1 MFFCL
6 IMRRSCNVPYVLSQ
20 MWNSV
25 GIVRGYNDDQ
35 DNAIDVEFHDTAIHH
50 AMHLTNTLGHTMA
63 DLSQE
68 AVLLACEGTDEL
80 ARYKILV
87 LVAWGTDLQYDFSD
101 SEWSEVCVRAQNL
114 SINTRFNLLQY
125 NLVMRT

>member
-1 MFFCL
+1 MT
-6 IMRRSCNVPYVLSQ
+6 RSCKVPYVLSQ
-20 MWNSV
+20 VWNSV

-87 LVAWGTDLQYDFSD
+87 EIIEVIFRI
-101 SEWSEVCVRAQNL
+101 WSSFGFNRAAFMVIRLLSAAADVNL
-114 SINTRFNLLQY
+114 AL
-125 NLVMRT
+125 

>member
-1 MFFCL
+1 MQFSFIL
-6 IMRRSCNVPYVLSQ
+6 ILSLICFNDLCIIFQ
-20 MWNSV
+20 MWNSI

-80 ARYKILV
+80 AR
-87 LVAWGTDLQYDFSD
+87 
-101 SEWSEVCVRAQNL
+101 
-114 SINTRFNLLQY
+114 
-125 NLVMRT
+125 

>member
-1 MFFCL
+1 MCKQQELYNNLKWLCWFKCSESKKNIILFN
-6 IMRRSCNVPYVLSQ
+6 MRRSFKALYVPSQ

-50 AMHLTNTLGHTMA
+50 AMHLTNSLGHTMA

-80 ARYKILV
+80 ARYKISV
-87 LVAWGTDLQYDFSD
+87 IIVDLIS
-101 SEWSEVCVRAQNL
+101 L
-114 SINTRFNLLQY
+114 SLDI
-125 NLVMRT
+125 

>member
-1 MFFCL
+1 MFFYL
-6 IMRRSCNVPYVLSQ
+6 IMRRCCKVPYVLSQ

-87 LVAWGTDLQYDFSD
+87 LIIYFISLVWTFLVNFVFS
-101 SEWSEVCVRAQNL
+101 RAAFIVIRLPPAAADVNL
-114 SINTRFNLLQY
+114 AL
-125 NLVMRT
+125 